1 MSVLQTVVVIV
12 GAVVAGVLAWVI
24 WYWYRVSQE
33 VPSEVET
40 LNPAGER
47 GTALVVYHPGR
58 RGFCHGVIHA
68 FAQGLVST
76 GWRVDTTTASS
87 QAPTD
92 VGSYDFLVFGGPTY
106 MWSPARPIKRYLS
119 SLGDLQRKPTA
130 IIVTGFGAT
139 GRAISIMEKLVR
151 EANGQLV
158 RSLSLTTL
166 RPNDEEDP
174 RPNEE
179 VALEMARRAGQE
191 VPLPQ
196 DRAEA

>member
-1 MSVLQTVVVIV
+1 MSLPQVVLGIIGAALTGIV
-12 GAVVAGVLAWVI
+12 AWVL
-24 WYWYRVSQE
+24 WYWYRASQE

-58 RGFCHGVIHA
+58 RGFFHSVIDA
-68 FAQGLVST
+68 FARGLVSK
-76 GWRVDTTTASS
+76 GWRVEITTASS
-87 QAPTD
+87 QTPTD
-92 VGSYDFLVFGGPTY
+92 VASYDVLVFGGPTY
-106 MWSPARPIKRYLS
+106 MWAPARPIKRYVGR
-119 SLGDLQRKPTA
+119 LGDLQGKPTVVV
-130 IIVTGFGAT
+130 ITGFGST
-139 GRAISIMEKLVR
+139 DRSSSIMENLVR
-151 EANGQLV
+151 EANGKLV
-158 RSLSLTTL
+158 SSLSFFKL

-196 DRAEA
+196 E